1 MAIIAFILV
10 VIFTVINLRI
20 YHKIFHVVYF
30 NMGQALF
37 REIFWSFFIAMF
49 EAGVIITCIEPI
61 LNGVLKLL
69 GILGKILLIVLAVS
83 IVTFVIW
90 KIVLMIKGKTD
101 TDAVSENGKDDTQT
115 NQDIFEQNKS
125 GTEAQYVG
133 QQNPASTDNNDVKE
147 EAGNRKAELET
158 EGSKE
163 TLKLSHGTKETF
175 NIQKEIHM
183 AACKSCGKSIDMNAK
198 FCKYCG
204 AKKEVRN
211 ESDMKTDIFTCPN
224 CGKTI
229 ARNANFC
236 HYCGEKIMSE
246 IH

>member
-1 MAIIAFILV
+1 
-10 VIFTVINLRI
+10 
-20 YHKIFHVVYF
+20 
-30 NMGQALF
+30 
-37 REIFWSFFIAMF
+37 
-49 EAGVIITCIEPI
+49 
-61 LNGVLKLL
+61 
-69 GILGKILLIVLAVS
+69 
-83 IVTFVIW
+83 
-90 KIVLMIKGKTD
+90 MIKGKTD

-163 TLKLSHGTKETF
+163 TLKSSHGTKETF
-175 NIQKEIHM
+175 NIQKQIHM

-204 AKKEVRN
+204 AKKR
-211 ESDMKTDIFTCPN
+211 
-224 CGKTI
+224 GKE
-229 ARNANFC
+229 R
-236 HYCGEKIMSE
+236 K
-246 IH
+246 